1 MNETKD
7 IQFRLY
13 RLGYLKS
20 TDIDGLYGPIT
31 TAAVRKFQSDNGLSP
46 TGKAD
51 VKTKSKLIEMTT
63 KYQPDY
69 DSGTGQEYED
79 LVKEKD
85 ERYEE
90 TGDEEDTAFFDK
102 DAIMRKSN
110 IPIRIEYG
118 PNRSQKKTI
127 LNVFFRSLG
136 QQLDGSGNPVY
147 DTIEF
152 IGRDIE
158 EE

>member
-51 VKTKSKLIEMTT
+51 AKTKSKLIEMTT
-63 KYQPDY
+63 KYQSDY
-69 DSGTGQEYED
+69 DSGTGEQYED
-79 LVKEKD
+79 LVYQKD

-90 TGDEEDTAFFDK
+90 EERSYNAFFDK
-102 DAIMRKSN
+102 EIIMRKSN